1 MGKFVLKAPYVAQ
14 GDQPQAIA
22 ALADHFGVSLDY
34 LAGRSDRREM

>member
-1 MGKFVLKAPYVAQ
+1 MPKFEVVSPYQ
-14 GDQPQAIA
+14 PSGDQPEAIA